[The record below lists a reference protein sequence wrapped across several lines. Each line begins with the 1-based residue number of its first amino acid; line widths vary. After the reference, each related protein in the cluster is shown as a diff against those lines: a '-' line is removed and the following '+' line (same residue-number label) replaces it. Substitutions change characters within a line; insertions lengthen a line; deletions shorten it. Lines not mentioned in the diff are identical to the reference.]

1 MLANFAIIDFEEAI
15 TNTIT
20 FVDATLFMACRYG
33 IEFVLTPKYLFGTDG
48 SNGCPMHNT

>member
-1 MLANFAIIDFEEAI
+1 MLANFAIVDFEEAI

-33 IEFVLTPKYLFGTDG
+33 IEFVLTPKYLLGTDG